1 MLLRAGASWLVAF
14 GLLLAAGVLPVAGVA
29 AAEQTG
35 RVFVPQPPRGQG
47 ERCVADTDFMRRNHM
62 KLLVHQRD
70 GTVHQG
76 LRTPTYSL
84 SGCIGCHAVKGADGK
99 AVSYASPQHFCRT
112 CHIYAAVSVDCFEC
126 HASRPEERAKAAAA
140 EQDTAALADFLR
152 GKAP

>member
-1 MLLRAGASWLVAF
+1 MLLRAGVSWLVAL
-14 GLLLAAGVLPVAGVA
+14 GLLLAAGVLLAEAVA
-29 AAEQTG
+29 AERSG
-35 RVFVPQPPRGQG
+35 RVFVPQPPRGKG

-84 SGCIGCHAVKGADGK
+84 TGCIGCHEVKGADGI

-126 HASRPEERAKAAAA
+126 HASRPEERAKAVAA
-140 EQDTAALADFLR
+140 ESDTAALVDYLR
-152 GKAP
+152 GKAR